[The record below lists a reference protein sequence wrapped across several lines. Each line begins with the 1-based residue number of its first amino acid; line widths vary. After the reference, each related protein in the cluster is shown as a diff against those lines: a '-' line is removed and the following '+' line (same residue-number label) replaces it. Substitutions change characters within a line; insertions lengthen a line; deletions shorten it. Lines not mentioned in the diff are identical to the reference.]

1 MLNFIRGDSKPELPK
16 EARSSASQGQ
26 AARFRLSAKRFEGE
40 GEELKRSGPFP
51 EKGEPENRNAK
62 EKKPAVKKKEKAD
75 SVLFV
80 HYYGAMFLLL
90 IAAFIGSG
98 YFVLN
103 PIYAELKTVNGEIE
117 STALQLEDERM
128 LLGSLERSIAAA
140 EAIPAE
146 TLMRV
151 DEALP
156 RNDEIPK
163 LLTTLSLI
171 AERNGVELSGV
182 QFTPTEQPEGAKKGK
197 RMSVE
202 LATLGIHLTLSSP
215 GYRATRSFLEDIEEN
230 VRIMD
235 VKSITVTGND
245 QDGSIDYTLEL
256 IAYSVVEPQAAVMDE
271 ADMMLG
277 EDPMMYGEGAPEEMG
292 IPEVSL

>member
-1 MLNFIRGDSKPELPK
+1 MLNFIRGESKPELPK
-16 EARSSASQGQ
+16 EARSSASRGS
-26 AARFRLSAKRFEGE
+26 AARPLHPFASRFGGKHEESKRN
-40 GEELKRSGPFP
+40 RSFP
-51 EKGEPENRNAK
+51 DKGKMNDRVGK
-62 EKKPAVKKKEKAD
+62 EKKAAPKKKEKRNSD
-75 SVLFV
+75 LFV
-80 HYYGAMFLLL
+80 HYYGALFLLL
-90 IAAFIGSG
+90 IAAFISSG

-117 STALQLEDERM
+117 TTALNMGDERA

-156 RNDEIPK
+156 RDGEIPK
-163 LLTTLSLI
+163 LLSMLSLI
-171 AERNGVELSGV
+171 AERNGVELSGI
-182 QFTPTEQPEGAKKGK
+182 QFTPAEQPEGANKGK

-202 LATLGIHLTLSSP
+202 LAALGIHLTLASP
-215 GYRATRSFLEDIEEN
+215 GYRTTRAFLEDIEEN

-256 IAYSVVEPQAAVMDE
+256 TAYSVAEPQEPAMDE
-271 ADMMLG
+271 NEMMFG

-292 IPEVSL
+292 IPEV